1 MIKDYDEPL
10 TVRQAC
16 LMLGIHKT
24 TCYALIKEGDLNAFT
39 IGKKRGGIRILRST
53 VEEYKRNNKI
63 F

>member
-10 TVRQAC
+10 TVKQVC

-24 TCYALIKEGDLNAFT
+24 TCYALIKDGRLEAFT
-39 IGKKRGGIRILRST
+39 VGKKRGGIRILRST
-53 VEEYKRNNKI
+53 VEHYKKTNKV